1 LRLTEAPA
9 QGIIA
14 FVGDCFDSEL
24 YRQGEMMKTHTITPQ
39 QVIDLV
45 MTLPPDRLPSVY
57 DFALFVK
64 QHPLP
69 LTPEADVFGE
79 GQDQIRADEE
89 RWDQQFA
96 ASRDELRAIAHEAA
110 AEYRAGRTQPMT
122 TTPEGRLVR

>member
-1 LRLTEAPA
+1 
-9 QGIIA
+9 
-14 FVGDCFDSEL
+14 
-24 YRQGEMMKTHTITPQ
+24 MMKIDTITPQ

-69 LTPEADVFGE
+69 LTPEADIFGE
-79 GQDQIRADEE
+79 AQDQIRADEE

-96 ASRDELRAIAHEAA
+96 ASRDELRAMAHEAA
-110 AEYRAGRTQPMT
+110 AEYHSGRTQPMT

>member
-1 LRLTEAPA
+1 
-9 QGIIA
+9 
-14 FVGDCFDSEL
+14 
-24 YRQGEMMKTHTITPQ
+24 MKADTITPQ

-69 LTPEADVFGE
+69 LTTEADIFGE

-89 RWDQQFA
+89 RWDLQFA
-96 ASRDELRAIAHEAA
+96 AFRDELRGIAHEAA
-110 AEYRAGRTQPMT
+110 NDA
-122 TTPEGRLVR
+122 VR

>member
-1 LRLTEAPA
+1 
-9 QGIIA
+9 
-14 FVGDCFDSEL
+14 
-24 YRQGEMMKTHTITPQ
+24 MMRTDTITPQ

-96 ASRDELRAIAHEAA
+96 ASRDELRAMAHEAA

>member
-1 LRLTEAPA
+1 
-9 QGIIA
+9 
-14 FVGDCFDSEL
+14 
-24 YRQGEMMKTHTITPQ
+24 MKADTITTQ

-79 GQDQIRADEE
+79 GQDQVR
-89 RWDQQFA
+89 RMR
-96 ASRDELRAIAHEAA
+96 S
-110 AEYRAGRTQPMT
+110 AGINNSLHPVTS
-122 TTPEGRLVR
+122 